1 MKTITFR
8 KRIIIVALCVMSL
21 AFWLASGA
29 YAAKDR
35 ERDAP
40 AFTITNLDGKEVS
53 LEDYKDDVV
62 ILTFWA
68 TWCGAC
74 HKQVP
79 ALREIHKNYS
89 GKGVTILAVSLD
101 FDNEK
106 RVREFVKEEKIDYP
120 ILLGT
125 LKLAERYGIRGIP
138 ATWIIDKQGRLYK
151 RFLGP
156 RSYKDLEKALT
167 ALL

>member
-1 MKTITFR
+1 MKTIIFR
-8 KRIIIVALCVMSL
+8 KRFIFLALCVMAL
-21 AFWLASGA
+21 ACWMASGVF
-29 YAAKDR
+29 AAKYQ
-35 ERDAP
+35 EHNAP
-40 AFTITNLDGKEVS
+40 AFTIANLEGKEVS
-53 LEDYKDDVV
+53 LEDYRDDVV

-74 HKQVP
+74 HKQIP

-125 LKLAERYGIRGIP
+125 LKLAERYGVRGIP
-138 ATWIIDKQGRLYK
+138 ATWIIDKQGQLYK
-151 RFLGP
+151 QFLGP
-156 RSYKDLEKALT
+156 RPYKDLEKALT